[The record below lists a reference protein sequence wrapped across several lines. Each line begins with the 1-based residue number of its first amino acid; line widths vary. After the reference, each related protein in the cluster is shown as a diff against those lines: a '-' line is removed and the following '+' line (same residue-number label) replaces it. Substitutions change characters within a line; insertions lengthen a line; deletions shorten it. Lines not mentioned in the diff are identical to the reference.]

1 MKRFYQ
7 KLNRQILMMY
17 YLRFQMSWHL
27 LKIWSQTYQYFWHMV
42 CLNIANGKVR
52 TPPRSTRSCF
62 LLKTAIQ
69 FLKVLHS
76 LCFNKINI
84 FQVPHCHNLKKVTFY
99 ILLSLATALE
109 SFSSKFLQQ
118 ISKTTSTTR
127 TKRRGTTTCSPFGT
141 TSAGTLASE
150 TFYFPHRRRA
160 RCPRSSRCRAG
171 AKTSRQR
178 PVRYATRGSVLTTFE
193 GGPSKRCHGGS
204 TMRTNSL
211 LSVD

>member
-84 FQVPHCHNLKKVTFY
+84 FQVPHCHNVKKVTFLFCSVQRKHLKVFHPNFCSKSPRLRQRLVQRDAELRHAR
-99 ILLSLATALE
+99 LLE
-109 SFSSKFLQQ
+109 RRLQGRLRQ
-118 ISKTTSTTR
+118 RPFTFPTDGGR
-127 TKRRGTTTCSPFGT
+127 DVRVLHVVEQGQRRPVKG
-141 TSAGTLASE
+141 
-150 TFYFPHRRRA
+150 
-160 RCPRSSRCRAG
+160 RCVTQRAG
-171 AKTSRQR
+171 AS
-178 PVRYATRGSVLTTFE
+178 
-193 GGPSKRCHGGS
+193 
-204 TMRTNSL
+204 
-211 LSVD
+211 